1 MSRHDRSFQG
11 NYNYID
17 FYNRYV
23 SETMR
28 PSVNLELI
36 PSKVG
41 NNGQVFYA
49 NSDESPGS
57 YWSSTE
63 KETFFHY
70 LSRYSIHQIDLIK
83 QFLPSKSTTEI
94 QCYYNLLK
102 LELSRRK
109 KTGKPKYYS
118 YKVNKVKYRIKLWK
132 FPKGLLKYDDLPSA
146 YEMSEEFIKLE
157 EYQSD
162 YIAMREAR
170 IDNDNFVNVK
180 RSTSKHIE
188 WGDRTEK
195 AEITTAPQPSMS
207 SREFGVSVYKP
218 LVDLPPFSEPSQ
230 YESQGKD
237 GFLTSFQK
245 AGRLSE
251 MLYVNNGITQK
262 SSTKLALEFPAQ
274 AFFDEIVKLIV
285 KKILLA
291 VFEKKTLSN
300 RSGDTIHDYDIHD
313 AVSSLSY
320 RDPEALF
327 NMNEYFGNLDK
338 RLHCSISDDYTN
350 GRQMT
355 HNEFYNFMVL
365 QAKSPDVNNVRQTLN
380 SSNDSLL
387 NETKFTKPIEL
398 KNPFMEDRET
408 NQNQP
413 ETNNIVHIG
422 ELKKSRDV
430 LTLNDVDEEIL
441 IDKLN
446 KMEETRLSRQD
457 KYDSLMHETGLL
469 TYLMTSRR
477 QEIQDRIYNN
487 EEGEEILQF
496 WQNEEES
503 KRTEKRNDDQVEKR
517 KRFEYELYREKLLKH
532 AEYVKR
538 KREEMKNVQTQDE
551 VDQDSGF
558 ETGNEEMSLD
568 DLEIFDPDHMD
579 EDEENENESADE
591 LMQPSL
597 KLTLSRA
604 LLSNYNYT
612 FPAYNS

>member
-1 MSRHDRSFQG
+1 M
-11 NYNYID
+11 
-17 FYNRYV
+17 
-23 SETMR
+23 
-28 PSVNLELI
+28 
-36 PSKVG
+36 PSKIG
-41 NNGQVFYA
+41 NKGQVYYT
-49 NSDESPGS
+49 NSDTNPGS
-57 YWSSTE
+57 YWSSSE

-94 QCYYNLLK
+94 QCYYNVLK

-118 YKVNKVKYRIKLWK
+118 YKINKVKYRIKLWR
-132 FPKGLLKYDDLPSA
+132 FPKGLMKYDDLPSA

-195 AEITTAPQPSMS
+195 AEIATAPQPSMS
-207 SREFGVSVYKP
+207 FREYGISVYKP
-218 LVDLPPFSEPSQ
+218 LVDLPPFTEPSQ
-230 YESQGKD
+230 YESLGKD

-262 SSTKLALEFPAQ
+262 TSTKLALEFPAQ
-274 AFFDEIVKLIV
+274 AFFDEIVRLIV
-285 KKILLA
+285 RKILLA

-313 AVSSLSY
+313 AVSTMSY
-320 RDPEALF
+320 KDPEALF

-355 HNEFYNFMVL
+355 HNEFYNFMAL
-365 QAKSPDVNNVRQTLN
+365 QAKSHDVNNIRQTLN
-380 SSNDSLL
+380 ANNDTLL
-387 NETKFTKPIEL
+387 NESKFTKMIDI
-398 KNPFMEDRET
+398 KNPFIEDSEV
-408 NQNQP
+408 NQDQTEPNS
-413 ETNNIVHIG
+413 IVHIG
-422 ELKKSRDV
+422 ELKKSREI

-441 IDKLN
+441 VDKLN

-457 KYDSLMHETGLL
+457 KYNSLMHETGLL
-469 TYLMTSRR
+469 TYMMTNRE
-477 QEIQDRIYNN
+477 QDIEDRIYNT

-503 KRTEKRNDDQVEKR
+503 KRIEKRKTDQIEKR
-517 KRFEYELYREKLLKH
+517 KRFEYELYRDKLLKH

-538 KREEMKNVQTQDE
+538 KREEMKNAQSQDD
-551 VDQDSGF
+551 VNHDSGYDT
-558 ETGNEEMSLD
+558 EHEDMSLD

-579 EDEENENESADE
+579 VDDDGNNDHEFSDE
-591 LMQPSL
+591 LTEPSL

-612 FPAYNS
+612 FPAYNSQTS